1 MKIARGLALAA
12 LLGML
17 GTASAQLK
25 PSSPTNPP
33 LPPSKTE
40 SQRAEAQASKELAAR
55 MAAERWLALLDAGE
69 YGKAWDG
76 CAQLFRQRVTRQ
88 QWIES
93 LPPTRS
99 AFGALK
105 ERHSEVATYK
115 TSLPGAPDGE
125 YVTVR
130 FSSQFEKKADAEEL
144 LTLILEDGAWRP
156 TGYFIR

>member
-1 MKIARGLALAA
+1 MTFARGLALAA

-25 PSSPTNPP
+25 PSGPATSP
-33 LPPSKTE
+33 LPPSPTE
-40 SQRAEAQASKELAAR
+40 LQRTEAQSFKELAAR
-55 MAAERWLALLDAGE
+55 VAAEKWLALLDAGE

-88 QWIES
+88 QWVES

-105 ERHSEVATYK
+105 ERRGEAATYK

-130 FSSQFEKKADAEEL
+130 FVTKFEKKEGAEEL
-144 LTLILEDGAWRP
+144 LTLVLEGGVWRP

>member
-12 LLGML
+12 LLCTL

-25 PSSPTNPP
+25 PSGPTTPP
-33 LPPSKTE
+33 LPPSQTE
-40 SQRAEAQASKELAAR
+40 LQRTEAQSFKELAAR
-55 MAAERWLALLDAGE
+55 MAAEQWLALLDAGE

-88 QWIES
+88 QWVES

-99 AFGALK
+99 AFGVLK
-105 ERHSEVATYK
+105 ERRSEVATYK

-130 FSSQFEKKADAEEL
+130 FGTKFEKKEDAEEL
-144 LTLILEDGAWRP
+144 LTLIFEDGAWRP